1 MPSFKTSIL
10 ASSDSQ
16 YIILRSIIVGII
28 SSLILLLSFKG
39 DVVYYWDQGFIPY
52 GTSNQLVSIFNLWI
66 PQRGLG
72 VLGGTINPFAIFVEI
87 EYITSMFL
95 PAWLSEFITIW
106 IFYYLGGLGT
116 IMFIEKLMKF
126 DVNVHWSRKILI
138 IIPTALFYYGVPW
151 WWFGGGLFNPIQW
164 PDIVAEGLMPFLF
177 ILTHD
182 MFETISQGRLSLKY
196 ISLIYLLFILL
207 IYNFNVWNLTLLLVY
222 VPYVIYLS
230 IIKVRRKKSL
240 IILIFSVILV
250 GFLVYLSSKPF
261 IYTIN
266 LYTENFVRLNNE
278 IIKGSLN
285 IYEESSLNLPSILIS
300 PSLIPNFE
308 NLFAN
313 NKQPIFLFKYYEN
326 IFSNIISL
334 IIFFIII
341 IPLISK
347 KTENIKDY
355 IIFVFILVSLIIN
368 LWMGI
373 YSPAFDIIKYLF
385 ENFPVF
391 VILKYP
397 WVALDFMMP
406 FLMAILFS
414 YGVRII
420 IMHIKS
426 KKKTVL
432 GGLLLIILSISY
444 GLPVLGGYG
453 IETYISNEPSPYIN
467 NIQPYSYISQFINQN
482 PGLNTVLVLPP
493 TYSLYSTTK
502 YLGLDI
508 YYWLLD
514 NKNIIDGG
522 YLTSPGTH
530 SLYWEFYSALLNHNR
545 VLANNLLSILNV
557 KYVILESDALY
568 FPGGTMPKFNISE
581 INESLTLL
589 NLTYVNHYGNI
600 TLFKY
605 NNPDGLFYS
614 PSIVIIAN
622 SSQMIHYLSYYN
634 YSVRNSLIITP
645 YNNIYN
651 LSSDQTRFLYS
662 VIPYLHKAKVI
673 SISQINSE
681 NFHVIVNSSGPF
693 LLVFSQTFSPYW
705 MLYVNGTELPS
716 QYHFVA
722 YGFANAWFINKSG
735 LLQIEVTLP
744 VQKYVEYLYL
754 KYIGI
759 SLLVLITIYIALKIV
774 EVRRK
779 HV

>member
-1 MPSFKTSIL
+1 MPNFKTSIL

-16 YIILRSIIVGII
+16 YIILSIIVGII
-28 SSLILLLSFKG
+28 SSLVLLLSFKG
-39 DVVYYWDQGFIPY
+39 DVIYYWDQGFIPY

-72 VLGGTINPFAIFVEI
+72 VLGGTVNPFAIFIEI
-87 EYITSMFL
+87 ECITSMFL

-138 IIPTALFYYGVPW
+138 VIPTVLFYYGVPW

-182 MFETISQGRLSLKY
+182 MFENISQGKLSLKY

-207 IYNFNVWNLTLLLVY
+207 IYNFNVWNLILLLVY

-230 IIKVRRKKSL
+230 IIKVRGRKSL
-240 IILIFSVILV
+240 IILIFSAIFI
-250 GFLVYLSSKPF
+250 GFLLYLSSKPF
-261 IYTIN
+261 IYLTN
-266 LYTENFVRLNNE
+266 LYTENFVRLNSE
-278 IIKGSLN
+278 IIKGSLS
-285 IYEESSLNLPSILIS
+285 IYEKNSLNLPSILIS
-300 PSLIPNFE
+300 PSLIPNFK
-308 NLFAN
+308 NLFVR
-313 NKQPIFLFKYYEN
+313 QPTFLFKYYEN
-326 IFSNIISL
+326 IFSYIIDL
-334 IIFFIII
+334 IVLFIII
-341 IPLISK
+341 IPLLSK

-355 IIFVFILVSLIIN
+355 IIFFFILVSLIIN

-385 ENFPVF
+385 ENFPVL

-397 WVALDFMMP
+397 WVALDFIMP

-414 YGVRII
+414 YGVRTI

-432 GGLLLIILSISY
+432 GGLLLIILSVSY

-453 IETYISNEPSPYIN
+453 IQLPYISNGPSPYIN
-467 NIQPYSYISQFINQN
+467 NIQPYSYISQFINQD
-482 PGLNTVLVLPP
+482 PSLNTVLVLPP

-545 VLANNLLSILNV
+545 ILANNILSILNV

-568 FPGGTMPKFNISE
+568 SAGGTMPNFNISE

-605 NNPDGLFYS
+605 NNPVGLFYS
-614 PSIVIIAN
+614 SSRVIIAN
-622 SSQMIHYLSYYN
+622 SSQMIHYLSYSN
-634 YSVRNSLIITP
+634 YDVRNSLIITP
-645 YNNIYN
+645 YNNLYN

-662 VIPYLHKAKVI
+662 IIPYLHKAKVI

-681 NFHVIVNSSGPF
+681 NFQVIVNSSGPF

-705 MLYVNGTELPS
+705 MVYVNGTELPS

-722 YGFANAWFINKSG
+722 YGFANAWYINKSG

-744 VQKYVEYLYL
+744 VQKYAEYLYL

-759 SLLVLITIYIALKIV
+759 SLLVLITIYTVLKII

>member
-1 MPSFKTSIL
+1 VPNFKTSIL

-28 SSLILLLSFKG
+28 SSLVLLLSFKG
-39 DVVYYWDQGFIPY
+39 DVIYYWDQGFIPY

-72 VLGGTINPFAIFVEI
+72 VLGGTVNPFAIFIEI

-126 DVNVHWSRKILI
+126 DVNVHWKNKILI

-151 WWFGGGLFNPIQW
+151 WWFWGGLFNPIQW
-164 PDIVAEGLMPFLF
+164 TDIVAEGLMPFLF

-182 MFETISQGRLSLKY
+182 MFENISQGKLSLKY

-207 IYNFNVWNLTLLLVY
+207 IYNFNVWNLILLLVY

-230 IIKVRRKKSL
+230 IIKVRGRKSL
-240 IILIFSVILV
+240 TILIFSAIFI
-250 GFLVYLSSKPF
+250 GFLLYLSSKPF
-261 IYTIN
+261 MYLTN
-266 LYTENFVRLNNE
+266 LYTENFVRLNSE
-278 IIKGSLN
+278 TIKGSLS
-285 IYEESSLNLPSILIS
+285 IYEEYSLNLPSILIS

-308 NLFAN
+308 NLFV
-313 NKQPIFLFKYYEN
+313 KQPIFLFKYYEN
-326 IFSNIISL
+326 IFSYIIDL
-334 IIFFIII
+334 IVFFIII
-341 IPLISK
+341 IPLLSK

-355 IIFVFILVSLIIN
+355 IIFFFILVSLIIN

-385 ENFPVF
+385 ENFPVL

-397 WVALDFMMP
+397 WVALDFIMP

-414 YGVRII
+414 YGVRTI

-432 GGLLLIILSISY
+432 GGLLLIILSVSY

-453 IETYISNEPSPYIN
+453 IQLPYISNGPSPYIN
-467 NIQPYSYISQFINQN
+467 NIQPYPYISQFINQD
-482 PGLNTVLVLPP
+482 PSLNTVLVLPP

-545 VLANNLLSILNV
+545 ILANNILSILNV

-568 FPGGTMPKFNISE
+568 SPGGTMPSFNISE

-589 NLTYVNHYGNI
+589 DLTYVNHYGNI

-605 NNPDGLFYS
+605 NNPVGLFYS
-614 PSIVIIAN
+614 SSRVIIAN
-622 SSQMIHYLSYYN
+622 SSQMIHYLSYSN
-634 YSVRNSLIITP
+634 FSVRNSLIITP
-645 YNNIYN
+645 YNNLYN

-662 VIPYLHKAKVI
+662 IIPYLHKAKVI
-673 SISQINSE
+673 SISQINRE

-705 MLYVNGTELPS
+705 MVYVNGTELPS

-722 YGFANAWFINKSG
+722 YGFANAWYINKSG

-744 VQKYVEYLYL
+744 AQKYAEYLYL

-759 SLLVLITIYIALKIV
+759 SLLVLITIYTVLKII

>member
-1 MPSFKTSIL
+1 MPNFKTSIL

-28 SSLILLLSFKG
+28 SSLVLLLSFKG
-39 DVVYYWDQGFIPY
+39 DVIYYWDQGFIPY
-52 GTSNQLVSIFNLWI
+52 GTSNQLFSIFNLWI

-72 VLGGTINPFAIFVEI
+72 VLGGTVNPFAIFIEI

-151 WWFGGGLFNPIQW
+151 WWFWGGLFNPIQW
-164 PDIVAEGLMPFLF
+164 TDIVAEGLMPFLF

-182 MFETISQGRLSLKY
+182 MFENISQGKLSLKY

-207 IYNFNVWNLTLLLVY
+207 IYNFNVWNLILLLVY

-230 IIKVRRKKSL
+230 IIKVRGRKSL
-240 IILIFSVILV
+240 TILIFSAIFI
-250 GFLVYLSSKPF
+250 GFLLYLSSKPF
-261 IYTIN
+261 MYLTN
-266 LYTENFVRLNNE
+266 LYTENFVRLNSE
-278 IIKGSLN
+278 TIKGSLS
-285 IYEESSLNLPSILIS
+285 IYEEYSLNLPSILIS

-308 NLFAN
+308 NLFV
-313 NKQPIFLFKYYEN
+313 KQPIFLFKYYEN
-326 IFSNIISL
+326 IFSYIIDL
-334 IIFFIII
+334 IVFFIII
-341 IPLISK
+341 IPLLSK

-355 IIFVFILVSLIIN
+355 IIFFFILVSLIIN

-385 ENFPVF
+385 ENFPVL

-397 WVALDFMMP
+397 WVALDFIMP

-414 YGVRII
+414 YGVRTI

-432 GGLLLIILSISY
+432 GGLLLIILSVSY

-453 IETYISNEPSPYIN
+453 IQLPYISNGPSPYIN
-467 NIQPYSYISQFINQN
+467 NIQPYPYISQFINQD
-482 PGLNTVLVLPP
+482 PSLNTVLVLPP

-545 VLANNLLSILNV
+545 ILANNILSILNV

-568 FPGGTMPKFNISE
+568 SPGGTMPSFNISE

-589 NLTYVNHYGNI
+589 DLTYVNHYGNI

-605 NNPDGLFYS
+605 NNPVGLFYS
-614 PSIVIIAN
+614 SSRVIIAN
-622 SSQMIHYLSYYN
+622 SSQMIHYLSYSN
-634 YSVRNSLIITP
+634 FSVRNSLIITP
-645 YNNIYN
+645 YNNLYN

-662 VIPYLHKAKVI
+662 IIPYLHKAKVI
-673 SISQINSE
+673 SISQINRE

-705 MLYVNGTELPS
+705 MVYVNGTELPS

-722 YGFANAWFINKSG
+722 YGFANAWYINKSG

-744 VQKYVEYLYL
+744 AQKYAEYLYL

-759 SLLVLITIYIALKIV
+759 SLLVLITIYTVLKII